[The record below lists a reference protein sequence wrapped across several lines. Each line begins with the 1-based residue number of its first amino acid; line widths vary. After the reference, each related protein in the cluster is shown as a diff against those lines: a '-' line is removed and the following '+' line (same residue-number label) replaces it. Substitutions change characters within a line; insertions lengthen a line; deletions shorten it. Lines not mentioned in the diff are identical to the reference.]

1 MYFIKKNMQSYCV
14 KCRKNTERLN
24 SKIFKIKNGRVIMQT
39 KCADCGTK
47 KSRFVKEQEAK
58 GLLSRLGLKT
68 RLSEIPLFVD
78 IFFRVYKTNKIVNI
92 FLLVDDNFMPE
103 LHSKQPGFTYSVC
116 GPFTKNKKEQ
126 LKNLCRQ

>member
-1 MYFIKKNMQSYCV
+1 
-14 KCRKNTERLN
+14 
-24 SKIFKIKNGRVIMQT
+24 MQT

-103 LHSKQPGFTYSVC
+103 LHSKQPGFTYSAC

>member
-1 MYFIKKNMQSYCV
+1 
-14 KCRKNTERLN
+14 
-24 SKIFKIKNGRVIMQT
+24 MQT

-68 RLSEIPLFVD
+68 RLSEIALFVD

-126 LKNLCRQ
+126 LKKLCRQ